1 METQRIA
8 QIQHQQ
14 SEVNEQKHESD
25 RISHFRH
32 AHEDRGRRQLADRGG
47 QEQSGRH
54 AVEQSVPGDDAV
66 PPRHLGHWHIRIAAL
81 APLFRQGRFG
91 ESVLRSGVCVHS
103 GLQKKHH
110 HEQYGDSG
118 QAARDGTNVISHHVQ
133 PRIEWSIRQAINGR
147 AIDQQIEGMHF
158 GIGLTRDVAIKV
170 RLRDAA
176 LVKFLHTFAGLLAK
190 LVDRAEV
197 DGLGWT
203 CLGAGRLQT
212 VALAV
217 IAERAFVRMTAHV
230 AASDDAERAGRYA
243 ARATVADVSL
253 NINVLELILNN
264 GAGRASLMA
273 RGRQAMLAMVAHHEP
288 AVKSRLVQHRVWG
301 SKRAWTI
308 RRRIAR

>member
-8 QIQHQQ
+8 QIQHEQ
-14 SEVNEQKHESD
+14 SEVNEQKHEGD
-25 RISHFRH
+25 RICHFRH
-32 AHEDRGRRQLADRGG
+32 AHEDRRRRQLADRSG

-54 AVEQSVPGDDAV
+54 AVEQSVPGDDVV
-66 PPRHLGHWHIRIAAL
+66 PPRHLGHWRILVAAL

-91 ESVLRSGVCVHS
+91 GSVLRAGVCVHS
-103 GLQKKHH
+103 GLQKEYH
-110 HEQYGDSG
+110 HEQYCDSD

-133 PRIEWSIRQAINGR
+133 PRIEWTLWQAINRR
-147 AIDQQIEGMHF
+147 AIDKQIERMHL
-158 GIGLTRDVAIKV
+158 GIGLTGDVAIKV
-170 RLRDAA
+170 RLRDTA
-176 LVKFLHTFAGLLAK
+176 LVKLLHTFAGLLAK

-217 IAERAFVRMTAHV
+217 IAERAFVRMTTHF

-243 ARATVADVSL
+243 ARTTVADVSL
-253 NINVLELILNN
+253 YINVLELILNN

-273 RGRQAMLAMVAHHEP
+273 RSRDAMLAMVAH
-288 AVKSRLVQHRVWG
+288 
-301 SKRAWTI
+301 
-308 RRRIAR
+308 

>member
-1 METQRIA
+1 MC
-8 QIQHQQ
+8 
-14 SEVNEQKHESD
+14 
-25 RISHFRH
+25 SH
-32 AHEDRGRRQLADRGG
+32 GLN
-47 QEQSGRH
+47 
-54 AVEQSVPGDDAV
+54 
-66 PPRHLGHWHIRIAAL
+66 
-81 APLFRQGRFG
+81 
-91 ESVLRSGVCVHS
+91 GV
-103 GLQKKHH
+103 
-110 HEQYGDSG
+110 
-118 QAARDGTNVISHHVQ
+118 
-133 PRIEWSIRQAINGR
+133 IRQAINRR
-147 AIDQQIEGMHF
+147 AIDKQIERMHF
-158 GIGLTRDVAIKV
+158 GIGLTRGVAIKV

-230 AASDDAERAGRYA
+230 AASDDAERAGRHA

-253 NINVLELILNN
+253 NINVLELILND

-288 AVKSRLVQHRVWG
+288 AVEIRLVGRHVQG
-301 SKRAWTI
+301 STACLTI
-308 RRRIAR
+308 RRRIAQ